1 MGRMLSV
8 RIRYYVYQLC
18 LCGGDMEPV
27 STVALA
33 ALILASSSGAQEF
46 GRQAGHSVWAGL
58 SKLRTLVST
67 KFSTDSHARR
77 ALVQAQEQPENK
89 QAILG
94 LQAVLEDHAEQDA
107 EFSRQ
112 LRQLIDDARQR
123 PEYQPDSTFF
133 ANYGWVGKVNIF
145 QAPIHLDR
153 GDFNIN

>member
-1 MGRMLSV
+1 MISNFVSMGGS
-8 RIRYYVYQLC
+8 
-18 LCGGDMEPV
+18 MEPI
-27 STVALA
+27 SAVALA
-33 ALILASSSGAQEF
+33 ALILASSSSAEEF

-58 SKLRTLVST
+58 SKLRTLVLA
-67 KFSTDSHARR
+67 KFRTDSQARQ

-89 QAILG
+89 QAVWR

-145 QAPIHLDR
+145 QAPIHLEQ

>member
-1 MGRMLSV
+1 
-8 RIRYYVYQLC
+8 
-18 LCGGDMEPV
+18 MEPV

-33 ALILASSSGAQEF
+33 ALILASSSSAEEF

-58 SKLRTLVST
+58 SKLRTLVWT
-67 KFSTDSHARR
+67 KFSADSHARH

-89 QAILG
+89 QAVWR

-145 QAPIHLDR
+145 QAPIHLDQ